1 MYIYGAS
8 GHGKVLA
15 EIAEDLNEE
24 FKGYIDDNETIASL
38 MGYPVVRY
46 ADSDMESSMVLGIGS
61 NRIRKKIAEILSSRV
76 FKTLIHPRSIIS
88 KRVNI
93 GFGTVVMA
101 GCTINSS
108 VEVGNHCILNT
119 NASVDHDCVISNF
132 VHISPNA
139 SLAGNV
145 FVGEGGHIGIGATII
160 QGIKI
165 GKWSTIGAGAVV
177 IEDVPDFATVVGI
190 PGKVIKIK
198 ND

>member
-8 GHGKVLA
+8 GHGKVIA

-24 FKGYIDDNETIASL
+24 IKGFIDDNEAIASL
-38 MGYPVVRY
+38 LDYPVIRY
-46 ADSDMESSMVLGIGS
+46 EDSDTTNALILGIGN
-61 NRIRKKIAEILSSRV
+61 NRVRKRIAGILNSRV
-76 FKTLIHPRSIIS
+76 FKTLIHPRSMIS
-88 KRVNI
+88 KRVNV
-93 GFGTVVMA
+93 GLGTAVMA

-108 VEVGNHCILNT
+108 VEIGNHCILNT
-119 NASVDHDCVISNF
+119 NSSVDHDCVINNF

-145 FVGEGGHIGIGATII
+145 LVGEGTHIGMGAMII

>member
-24 FKGYIDDNETIASL
+24 LSGFIDDNDEIASL
-38 MGYPVVRY
+38 MDYTVIQY
-46 ADSDMESSMVLGIGS
+46 SDLDESSSLILGVGD
-61 NRIRKKIAEILSSRV
+61 NRIRKRIAESLNARI
-76 FKTLIHPRSIIS
+76 FKTLIHPRSNIS
-88 KRVNI
+88 KRVKI
-93 GFGTVVMA
+93 GLGTVVMA

-108 VEVGNHCILNT
+108 AEIGNHCILNT
-119 NASVDHDCVISNF
+119 NASVDHDCVISDF
-132 VHISPNA
+132 SHISPNA

-145 FVGEGGHIGIGATII
+145 FVGEGVHIGIGATII
-160 QGIKI
+160 QGTKI